1 MTLRNRNNLAVLP
14 SAAALAE
21 AAAGRFVAAAGDA
34 IASRGQFIVAL
45 SGGSTPRDTYL
56 RLGTGAL
63 VSKVMWSRVQVLW
76 GDERCVPP
84 HHVES
89 NYRMARETLLD
100 RVPIPAANVHR
111 IHGEDDPA
119 TAAGVYEATLRALLQ
134 TPGEDDPATAA
145 GVYEATLRALLQTPA
160 GARIDLVLLGLG
172 EDGHTASLFPGSAAV
187 HEQTRWV
194 MAARAAAASMWRI
207 TLTPAVINAA
217 VEALFLVSGGA
228 KAGILRRVLE
238 GPRLPLELP
247 AQAIAPTNGRVRWYV
262 DAAAAA
268 ELQP

>member
-1 MTLRNRNNLAVLP
+1 MLADVAVLP
-14 SAAALAE
+14 TAAALAD
-21 AAAGRFVAAAGDA
+21 AAAGRFITAARDA
-34 IASRGQFIVAL
+34 IASHGQFIVAL

-56 RLGTGAL
+56 LLGTEAL
-63 VSKVMWSRVQVLW
+63 VSRVMWSRVQVLW

-84 HHVES
+84 DHIES

-100 RVPIPAANVHR
+100 RVPIPAENVHR
-111 IHGEDDPA
+111 VHGEDDPA
-119 TAAGVYEATLRALLQ
+119 TAAEVYEATLRALL
-134 TPGEDDPATAA
+134 
-145 GVYEATLRALLQTPA
+145 RTPA

-194 MAARAAAASMWRI
+194 MTARASAASVWRI

-217 VEALFLVSGGA
+217 AEVLFLVSGGA

-238 GPRLPLELP
+238 GPHRPQELP
-247 AQAIAPTNGRVRWYV
+247 AQAIAPSNGRVRWCV
-262 DAAAAA
+262 DTAAAAD
-268 ELQP
+268 LTP

>member
-1 MTLRNRNNLAVLP
+1 MRADLAVVP

-84 HHVES
+84 HDVES

-100 RVPIPAANVHR
+100 RVPVPAANVHR

-119 TAAGVYEATLRALLQ
+119 TAAGVYEATLR
-134 TPGEDDPATAA
+134 T
-145 GVYEATLRALLQTPA
+145 VLRTPA

-194 MAARAAAASMWRI
+194 MAARGAAASIWRV
-207 TLTPAVINAA
+207 TATPA
-217 VEALFLVSGGA
+217 GCY
-228 KAGILRRVLE
+228 
-238 GPRLPLELP
+238 
-247 AQAIAPTNGRVRWYV
+247 APVG
-262 DAAAAA
+262 
-268 ELQP
+268 

>member
-1 MTLRNRNNLAVLP
+1 MLP
-14 SAAALAE
+14 SAAALADAV
-21 AAAGRFVAAAGDA
+21 AARFVAAAAEA

-45 SGGSTPRDTYL
+45 SGGSTPRGTYL
-56 RLGTGAL
+56 RLGTEAL
-63 VSKVMWSRVQVLW
+63 VSEVMWSRVHILW

-84 HHVES
+84 DHVES

-100 RVPIPAANVHR
+100 HVPVPAANVHR

-119 TAAGVYEATLRALLQ
+119 TAAAAYEATLRALLQ
-134 TPGEDDPATAA
+134 TPT
-145 GVYEATLRALLQTPA
+145 

-172 EDGHTASLFPGSAAV
+172 EDGHTASLFPGGAAV

-194 MAARAAAASMWRI
+194 MAARASAGSMWRI

-217 VEALFLVSGGA
+217 AEVLFLVSGGA
-228 KAGILRRVLE
+228 KAGILGRVIE
-238 GPRLPLELP
+238 GPRRPQELP
-247 AQAIAPTNGRVRWYV
+247 AQAIAPSNGRVRWCV

-268 ELQP
+268 ELTP

>member
-1 MTLRNRNNLAVLP
+1 MRADLSVLP
-14 SAAALAE
+14 SAAALAD

-45 SGGSTPRDTYL
+45 SGGETPRGSYL
-56 RLGTGAL
+56 RLGTEAL
-63 VSKVMWSRVQVLW
+63 VSKVLWSRVQVLW

-84 HHVES
+84 HDVES

-100 RVPIPAANVHR
+100 RVPVPAANVHR

-119 TAAGVYEATLRALLQ
+119 TAAGVYEATLRALLR
-134 TPGEDDPATAA
+134 TPAGPPTAT
-145 GVYEATLRALLQTPA
+145 A

-172 EDGHTASLFPGSAAV
+172 DDGHTASLFPGSAAV
-187 HEQTRWV
+187 HERTRWA
-194 MAARAAAASMWRI
+194 MAAHAAAASVWRI

-217 VEALFLVSGGA
+217 VEVLFLVSGGA

-238 GPRLPLELP
+238 GPRRPEELP
-247 AQAIAPTNGRVRWYV
+247 AQAIAPSNGRVRWWV

-268 ELQP
+268 DLTP

>member
-1 MTLRNRNNLAVLP
+1 VLP
-14 SAAALAE
+14 SAAALAD
-21 AAAGRFVAAAGDA
+21 AAAARFVAAAGDA
-34 IASRGQFIVAL
+34 MASRGQFIVAL
-45 SGGSTPRDTYL
+45 SGGSTPRGTYL
-56 RLGTGAL
+56 RLGAEAL

-84 HHVES
+84 DHVES

-100 RVPIPAANVHR
+100 RVPVPAANVHR

-119 TAAGVYEATLRALLQ
+119 TAAAAYEATLRAL
-134 TPGEDDPATAA
+134 
-145 GVYEATLRALLQTPA
+145 
-160 GARIDLVLLGLG
+160 ARIDLVLLGLG

-217 VEALFLVSGGA
+217 AQVLFLVSGGA
-228 KAGILRRVLE
+228 KADILRRVLE
-238 GPRLPLELP
+238 GPRRPQELP
-247 AQAIAPTNGRVRWYV
+247 AQAIAPSNGRVRWYV

-268 ELQP
+268 DLTS

>member
-1 MTLRNRNNLAVLP
+1 MRADLAVLP
-14 SAAALAE
+14 SAAALAD
-21 AAAGRFVAAAGDA
+21 AAAGRFVVAAEDA

-56 RLGTGAL
+56 RLGTETL

-84 HHVES
+84 NHVES

-100 RVPIPAANVHR
+100 RVPVPAANVHR

-119 TAAGVYEATLRALLQ
+119 TAVAAYEATLRALLR
-134 TPGEDDPATAA
+134 TS
-145 GVYEATLRALLQTPA
+145 V
-160 GARIDLVLLGLG
+160 RIDLVLLGLG
-172 EDGHTASLFPGSAAV
+172 DDGHTGSLFPGSAAV
-187 HEQTRWV
+187 REQTPWV
-194 MAARAAAASMWRI
+194 MAVRAGAASRWRI
-207 TLTPAVINAA
+207 TLTPAFINAVA
-217 VEALFLVSGGA
+217 EVLFPVSGGA

-238 GPRLPLELP
+238 GPRRPQEFP
-247 AQAIAPTNGRVRWYV
+247 AQAIAPANGRVRWCV

-268 ELQP
+268 DLTP

>member
-1 MTLRNRNNLAVLP
+1 MRADLAVLP
-14 SAAALAE
+14 SAAALADAT
-21 AAAGRFVAAAGDA
+21 AARFVAAAEDA

-45 SGGSTPRDTYL
+45 SGGSTPRDTYRQL
-56 RLGTGAL
+56 ATEAL
-63 VSKVMWSRVQVLW
+63 VSRVMWSRVQVLW

-84 HHVES
+84 DHMES
-89 NYRMARETLLD
+89 NYRMARDTLLD
-100 RVPIPAANVHR
+100 RVPVPAGNVHR
-111 IHGEDDPA
+111 ILGEDAP
-119 TAAGVYEATLRALLQ
+119 TSAAEAYEATLRALL
-134 TPGEDDPATAA
+134 
-145 GVYEATLRALLQTPA
+145 RTPA

-194 MAARAAAASMWRI
+194 LAARASAASMWRI

-217 VEALFLVSGGA
+217 AEVLFLVSGGA

-238 GPRLPLELP
+238 GPHRPQELP
-247 AQAIAPTNGRVRWYV
+247 AQAIAPSNGRVRWCV

-268 ELQP
+268 DLTP

>member
-1 MTLRNRNNLAVLP
+1 MRADLAVLP

-84 HHVES
+84 HDVES

-100 RVPIPAANVHR
+100 RVPVPTAHVHR
-111 IHGEDDPA
+111 IHGEDDP
-119 TAAGVYEATLRALLQ
+119 TIAAADYETTLRALL
-134 TPGEDDPATAA
+134 
-145 GVYEATLRALLQTPA
+145 
-160 GARIDLVLLGLG
+160 RIDLVLLGLG
-172 EDGHTASLFPGSAAV
+172 EDGHTASLFPGGAAV
-187 HEQTRWV
+187 HEETRWV
-194 MAARAAAASMWRI
+194 MAAHAAAGSMWRI

-217 VEALFLVSGGA
+217 AEVLFIVSGAA

-247 AQAIAPTNGRVRWYV
+247 AQAIAPSNGRVRWCV

-268 ELQP
+268 DLTP

>member
-1 MTLRNRNNLAVLP
+1 MRADLAVLP
-14 SAAALAE
+14 SAAALADAT
-21 AAAGRFVAAAGDA
+21 AARFVAAAEDA

-56 RLGTGAL
+56 RLGTEAL
-63 VSKVMWSRVQVLW
+63 VSRVMWSRVQVLW

-84 HHVES
+84 DHMES

-100 RVPIPAANVHR
+100 RVPVPAGNVHR
-111 IHGEDDPA
+111 ILGEDA
-119 TAAGVYEATLRALLQ
+119 GTSAAEAYEATLRALL
-134 TPGEDDPATAA
+134 
-145 GVYEATLRALLQTPA
+145 RTPA
-160 GARIDLVLLGLG
+160 GARIDLVLWGLG

-194 MAARAAAASMWRI
+194 LAARASAASMWRI

-217 VEALFLVSGGA
+217 AEVLFLVSGGA
-228 KAGILRRVLE
+228 KAAILRRVLE
-238 GPRLPLELP
+238 GPRRPQELP
-247 AQAIAPTNGRVRWYV
+247 AQAIAPSNGRVRWCV

-268 ELQP
+268 DLTP

>member
-1 MTLRNRNNLAVLP
+1 MRADLAVLP
-14 SAAALAE
+14 SAAALADAG
-21 AAAGRFVAAAGDA
+21 AARFVAAAGDA

-56 RLGTGAL
+56 RLGTEAL

-84 HHVES
+84 DHVES

-100 RVPIPAANVHR
+100 RVPVPALNVHR

-119 TAAGVYEATLRALLQ
+119 TAAEAYEATLRALL
-134 TPGEDDPATAA
+134 
-145 GVYEATLRALLQTPA
+145 LTPA

-194 MAARAAAASMWRI
+194 MAARAGAASMWRV

-217 VEALFLVSGGA
+217 PEVLFLVSGGA

-238 GPRLPLELP
+238 GPRRPRELP
-247 AQAIAPTNGRVRWYV
+247 AQAIAPSNGRVRWCV

-268 ELQP
+268 DLTP

>member
-1 MTLRNRNNLAVLP
+1 LRADLEVLP
-14 SAAALAE
+14 SATALAD
-21 AAAGRFVAAAGDA
+21 AVAGRFIAAAGDA
-34 IASRGQFIVAL
+34 IDSRGQFVVAL
-45 SGGSTPRDTYL
+45 SGGSTPHDTYR
-56 RLGTGAL
+56 RLGSEAL
-63 VSKVMWSRVQVLW
+63 VSRVMWSRVQVLW

-84 HHVES
+84 HDAES

-100 RVPIPAANVHR
+100 RVPVPAANVHR

-119 TAAGVYEATLRALLQ
+119 TAAEAYEATLRALLRR
-134 TPGEDDPATAA
+134 PAA
-145 GVYEATLRALLQTPA
+145 
-160 GARIDLVLLGLG
+160 ARIDLILLGLG

-194 MAARAAAASMWRI
+194 MAAQAAAGSMWRI

-217 VEALFLVSGGA
+217 AEVLFLVSGAA

-238 GPRLPLELP
+238 GPRRSDELP
-247 AQAIAPTNGRVRWYV
+247 AQAIEPSNGRVRWCV
-262 DAAAAA
+262 DAGAAA

>member
-1 MTLRNRNNLAVLP
+1 MLADLAVLP
-14 SAAALAE
+14 SAAALAD
-21 AAAGRFVAAAGDA
+21 AAAGRFITAARDA
-34 IASRGQFIVAL
+34 IASHGQFIVAL

-56 RLGTGAL
+56 LLGTEAL
-63 VSKVMWSRVQVLW
+63 VSRVMWSRVQVLW

-84 HHVES
+84 DNIES

-119 TAAGVYEATLRALLQ
+119 TAAEVYEATLRALL
-134 TPGEDDPATAA
+134 
-145 GVYEATLRALLQTPA
+145 RTPA
-160 GARIDLVLLGLG
+160 GARIDLILLGLG
-172 EDGHTASLFPGSAAV
+172 EDGHTASLFPGNAAV
-187 HEQTRWV
+187 HERTRWV
-194 MAARAAAASMWRI
+194 MAARASAASVWRI

-217 VEALFLVSGGA
+217 AEILFLVSGGA

-238 GPRLPLELP
+238 HPRRAQELP
-247 AQAIAPTNGRVRWYV
+247 AQAIAPSNGRVRWCV

-268 ELQP
+268 DLTP

>member
-1 MTLRNRNNLAVLP
+1 MRADLEVLP
-14 SAAALAE
+14 SATALAD
-21 AAAGRFVAAAGDA
+21 AVAGRFIAAAGDA
-34 IASRGQFIVAL
+34 IASRGQFVVAL
-45 SGGSTPRDTYL
+45 SGGSTPRDTYR
-56 RLGTGAL
+56 RLGSEAL
-63 VSKVMWSRVQVLW
+63 VSRVMWSRVQVLW

-84 HHVES
+84 HHAES

-100 RVPIPAANVHR
+100 RVPVPAANVHR

-119 TAAGVYEATLRALLQ
+119 SAAKAYEATLRALLRR
-134 TPGEDDPATAA
+134 PAA
-145 GVYEATLRALLQTPA
+145 
-160 GARIDLVLLGLG
+160 ARIDLILLGLG

-194 MAARAAAASMWRI
+194 MAAHAAAGSMWRI

-217 VEALFLVSGGA
+217 AEVLFLVSGAA

-238 GPRLPLELP
+238 GPRRPQSLP
-247 AQAIAPTNGRVRWYV
+247 AQAIAPTNGRVRWCV

>member
-1 MTLRNRNNLAVLP
+1 MLADLEVLP
-14 SAAALAE
+14 SAAALAD
-21 AAAGRFVAAAGDA
+21 AAAGRFVAAAADA
-34 IASRGQFIVAL
+34 IAARGQFIVAL

-56 RLGTGAL
+56 RLGTEAL
-63 VSKVMWSRVQVLW
+63 VSRVMWSRVQVLW

-84 HHVES
+84 DHIES

-100 RVPIPAANVHR
+100 RVPVPAANVHR
-111 IHGEDDPA
+111 
-119 TAAGVYEATLRALLQ
+119 V
-134 TPGEDDPATAA
+134 PGEDDPATAA
-145 GVYEATLRALLQTPA
+145 GVYETTLRALLRTP
-160 GARIDLVLLGLG
+160 ARIDLVLLGLG

-194 MAARAAAASMWRI
+194 LTARAAAASMWRI
-207 TLTPAVINAA
+207 TLTPVVINAA
-217 VEALFLVSGGA
+217 AEVLFLVSGEA

-247 AQAIAPTNGRVRWYV
+247 AQAIAPSNGRVRWCV

-268 ELQP
+268 DLTP

>member
-1 MTLRNRNNLAVLP
+1 MRADLAVLP
-14 SAAALAE
+14 SAAALAD

-63 VSKVMWSRVQVLW
+63 VSQVMWSRVQVLW

-84 HHVES
+84 HDVES

-100 RVPIPAANVHR
+100 RVPVPTENVHR

-119 TAAGVYEATLRALLQ
+119 TAAGVYETTLRAL
-134 TPGEDDPATAA
+134 
-145 GVYEATLRALLQTPA
+145 VRTPA

-194 MAARAAAASMWRI
+194 VAARASAVSLWRI

-217 VEALFLVSGGA
+217 AEVLFIVSGRA

-247 AQAIAPTNGRVRWYV
+247 AQAIAPSNGRVRWCV

-268 ELQP
+268 DLTP

>member
-1 MTLRNRNNLAVLP
+1 MRADVAVLP
-14 SAAALAE
+14 SAAALAD
-21 AAAGRFVAAAGDA
+21 AAAGRFVAAAADA
-34 IASRGQFIVAL
+34 INSRGQFTVAL
-45 SGGSTPRDTYL
+45 SGGSTPRDTYR
-56 RLGTGAL
+56 RLATEAL

-84 HHVES
+84 DHVES
-89 NYRMARETLLD
+89 NYRMVRERLLD
-100 RVPIPAANVHR
+100 RVPVPAANVHR

-119 TAAGVYEATLRALLQ
+119 TAAEAYEATLRALLP
-134 TPGEDDPATAA
+134 TP
-145 GVYEATLRALLQTPA
+145 
-160 GARIDLVLLGLG
+160 ARIDLVLLGLG

-194 MAARAAAASMWRI
+194 MAAHAPAASMWRI

-217 VEALFLVSGGA
+217 VEVLFLVSGGA

-238 GPRLPLELP
+238 GPRRPEELP
-247 AQAIAPTNGRVRWYV
+247 AQAIAPSNGRVRWCV

-268 ELQP
+268 DLTP